1 MKKVFL
7 KAAILPVLAFVLASA
22 GAVSTSDSNSSS
34 TTLNTPGWKRISPIE
49 CEYVADCNNE
59 GSVICMSG
67 SDQLF
72 GKPTPAS
79 FCEDVL
85 THRP

>member
-7 KAAILPVLAFVLASA
+7 KAAILPVLAFVLALA
-22 GAVSTSDSNSSS
+22 GAVSTSDSNSSLA
-34 TTLNTPGWKRISPIE
+34 TLNTPGWKRISPIE
-49 CEYVADCNNE
+49 CEYVADCNNQ
-59 GSVICMSG
+59 GTAICMSG

>member
-1 MKKVFL
+1 MKNVCL
-7 KAAILPVLAFVLASA
+7 KAILPVFAFALASA
-22 GAVSTSDSNSSS
+22 GAVSTSNSNSSS
-34 TTLNTPGWKRISPIE
+34 ATLAVQGWKQVSPIE
-49 CEYVADCNNE
+49 CEYIADCNNE

-79 FCEDVL
+79 FCGEVL